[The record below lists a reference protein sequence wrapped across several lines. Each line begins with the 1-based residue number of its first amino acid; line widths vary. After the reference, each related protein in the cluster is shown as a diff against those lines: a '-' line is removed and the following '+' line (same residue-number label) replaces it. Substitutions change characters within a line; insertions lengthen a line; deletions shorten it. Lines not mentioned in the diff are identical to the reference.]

1 MQKYDALLVGFYGMR
16 NTGDDMLMAAAAAGA
31 RQRFDAKHI
40 AATAAKNSEAPLRLG
55 LSNIQ
60 SSQQRFR
67 GQDRLLKYWAAKR
80 SKHIII
86 GGGSVLHTAKDIHQK
101 RQYLQLAQSNQH
113 IAAGVGIG
121 PFVDNKAEKACA
133 DFLNACS
140 FTGLR
145 DHDSY
150 DIARSIAPN
159 ANIALTFDLAPGLRY
174 EPEFV
179 SALAEQRQAAIGV
192 ALCPVERFVGRED
205 LELARLKSIAAALRK
220 FCAEQPHEIRL
231 IDFNGHDEL
240 GDQQVHQQL
249 KALLGDLPCKVIDYH
264 ANPYTAIHEI
274 SKLSGILAMRLHAA
288 IFAYLSETP
297 CIALNYHPKCH
308 NWCRDIGQ
316 AAEFASDSGQIDQD
330 WLYQRLLN
338 ISSNNYIS
346 PKLDIAEACRKA
358 QLNWNHAL

>member
-1 MQKYDALLVGFYGMR
+1 MEKFDALLVGFYGMR

-31 RQRFDAKHI
+31 RLAFNAERI
-40 AATAAKNSEAPLRLG
+40 AVTAAKDSEAPLRLG
-55 LSNIQ
+55 LINTQ
-60 SSQQRFR
+60 SRQQRFK

-101 RQYLQLAQSNQH
+101 RQYLSLAQSKQH
-113 IAAGVGIG
+113 ISAGVGIG
-121 PFVDNKAEKACA
+121 PFVDSKAEQACA
-133 DFLNACS
+133 QFLNACS

-145 DHDSY
+145 DRDSY

-159 ANIALTFDLAPGLRY
+159 ANVALTFDLAPGLRY

-179 SALAEQRQAAIGV
+179 ASLAQQRQPAIGI
-192 ALCPVERFVGRED
+192 ALCPVERFAGRED
-205 LELARLKSIAAALRK
+205 LELTRLKSIATALRK

-231 IDFNGHDEL
+231 IDFNGHAQL
-240 GDQQVHQQL
+240 GDQQVHAQL
-249 KALLGDLPCKVIDYH
+249 KAMLGDLPCKIIDYQ

-274 SKLSGILAMRLHAA
+274 SKLSGIVAMRLHAA
-288 IFAYLSETP
+288 VFAYLSDTP

-316 AAEFASDSGQIDQD
+316 APDFASDSGQIDHE
-330 WLYQRLLN
+330 WLYQRLLD
-338 ISSNNYIS
+338 ISDTNYIQPS
-346 PKLDIAEACRKA
+346 LDVAEACRKA
-358 QLNWNHAL
+358 QLNWTHPL